1 MKEHKAYTVKADG
14 VTYVHCDKVPDGVEV
29 VKENVFY
36 TPDEGM
42 VFTKD
47 GELFDSVFV
56 RDESVKIED
65 YVEIK
70 DPRPAEEPQP
80 EEQVA

>member
-1 MKEHKAYTVKADG
+1 MKEHKAYLGKLDG
-14 VTYVHCDKVPDGVEV
+14 VSVVWCDKKPKGLEV
-29 VKENVFY
+29 TKENTFY
-36 TPDEGM
+36 TADEGM

-47 GELFDSVFV
+47 GELFDTVFI

-70 DPRPAEEPQP
+70 DPRPQP
-80 EEQVA
+80 EEAE

>member
-1 MKEHKAYTVKADG
+1 MKEHKSYLGKLNG
-14 VTYVHCDKVPDGVEV
+14 VSGVWCDHKPEGLEV

-56 RDESVKIED
+56 RDDSVKIEE
-65 YVEIK
+65 YIEIK

-80 EEQVA
+80 AEQVA